1 MADKKDR
8 DIAQVE
14 LSRAC
19 VDISKIN
26 FSGNIIPKNWFKS
39 IKFPSGKADLL
50 AINIL
55 AEVVYWYRLVEVC
68 DEATGKVIGYKR
80 RFKADKLQRSYQS
93 FADMFGVSKRQI
105 KVAIDRLK
113 DQESLKTEFRTVHSG
128 NAIMTNVLFLEPVPK
143 NILNITHPQQTDI
156 VDQSSPLLQ
165 SNVRGSYNQMQE
177 GPTIKCRTYTKI
189 TNKNTNTTS
198 SKEEESSPPSHT
210 KSLSQDIFDPDK
222 KENIIVLNEEDKRPD
237 GVSMANG
244 APPSPQEIVELWNS
258 ICGLAGLPKVVRL
271 TKQRSGNI
279 SRRIREYGSDPVF
292 WEGLFRKI
300 IQTPFLMGNN
310 DRGWRADID
319 FVFGNDTNISKIL
332 EGKYEGG
339 SQGKNTG
346 LTGQIQGVYNA
357 MEKIKQRN
365 EEGRTEDERR
375 SFL

>member
-1 MADKKDR
+1 MADKKNR
-8 DIAQVE
+8 DTIQGE

-19 VDISKIN
+19 VEISKIN

-93 FADMFGVSKRQI
+93 FADMFGVSKLQVKR
-105 KVAIDRLK
+105 AMDRLK
-113 DQESLKTEFRTVHSG
+113 GKGLVKIEFRTIKTKDMCI
-128 NAIMTNVLFLEPVPK
+128 NNVCFIEPVSAA
-143 NILNITHPQQTDI
+143 IEDITRQVTP
-156 VDQSSPLLQ
+156 SLLQ
-165 SNVRGSYNQMQE
+165 SKE
-177 GPTIKCRTYTKI
+177 GVTLKLTPPYFKRRTYTKI
-189 TNKNTNTTS
+189 TTENTNTTS

-210 KSLSQDIFDPDK
+210 KSLSQDILDPDK
-222 KENIIVLNEEDKRPD
+222 KENIIALNKEDKRP
-237 GVSMANG
+237 A
-244 APPSPQEIVELWNS
+244 SPQEIVELWNS

-279 SRRIREYGSDPVF
+279 SRRIREYGSDPVS

-365 EEGRTEDERR
+365 EEGRTEDERK

>member
-8 DIAQVE
+8 DTTQGE

-26 FSGNIIPKNWFKS
+26 FSGNIIPKNWYKS
-39 IKFPSGKADLL
+39 IKFSSGKADLL

-105 KVAIDRLK
+105 KAAIDRLK
-113 DQESLKTEFRTVHSG
+113 DQGSLKTEFRTVHSG

-165 SNVRGSYNQMQE
+165 SNVRGSYDQMQE
-177 GPTIKCRTYTKI
+177 DPTIKCKTYTKI
-189 TNKNTNTTS
+189 TTKNTSTTS

-210 KSLSQDIFDPDK
+210 KSLSQDILDLDK
-222 KENIIVLNEEDKRPD
+222 KENIIVLNKEDKRPD
-237 GVSMANG
+237 GVSMING
-244 APPSPQEIVELWNS
+244 PSPSPQEIVELWNS
-258 ICGLAGLPKVVRL
+258 TCGLAGLPKVIRL

-292 WEGLFRKI
+292 WEGLFQKI

-310 DRGWRADID
+310 DRGWRADMD

-339 SQGKNTG
+339 SQRGDTS
-346 LTGQIQGVYNA
+346 LTSQIQGVFNGLQ
-357 MEKIKQRN
+357 KIKQR
-365 EEGRTEDERR
+365 EERKGSEV
-375 SFL
+375 

>member
-8 DIAQVE
+8 DIAQGE
-14 LSRAC
+14 LSRVC

-93 FADMFGVSKRQI
+93 FADMFGVSKLQVKR
-105 KVAIDRLK
+105 AMDRLK
-113 DQESLKTEFRTVHSG
+113 GKGLVKIEFRTIKTKDMCI
-128 NAIMTNVLFLEPVPK
+128 NNVCFIEPVSAA
-143 NILNITHPQQTDI
+143 IEDITRQVTP
-156 VDQSSPLLQ
+156 SLLQ
-165 SNVRGSYNQMQE
+165 SKE
-177 GPTIKCRTYTKI
+177 GVTLKLIPPYFKVKTNTKTTTKI
-189 TNKNTNTTS
+189 TTENTNTTS